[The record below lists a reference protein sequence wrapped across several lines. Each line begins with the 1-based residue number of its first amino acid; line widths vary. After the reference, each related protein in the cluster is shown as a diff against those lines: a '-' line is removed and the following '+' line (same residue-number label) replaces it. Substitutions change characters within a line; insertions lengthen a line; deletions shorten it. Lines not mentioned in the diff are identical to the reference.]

1 MIKRLSEAVFPKP
14 ALYPEKQPFQTAII
28 VSMIT
33 ARDEDQSVPITGCYR
48 ICRQRVSVISVPFL
62 NRKTSRPYTTDA
74 IRLIANRFSVSR
86 EVIIR
91 RLLDTNR
98 INSIEHDTYADEFRR
113 EVERDREKQSLARQ
127 AGLTTG
133 FRPSVSR
140 EAIDRTSSVVCKA
153 LYYGYGEEMY
163 SKRDIAQHLGIA
175 QKHVDK
181 FLAEVSAWSR

>member
-1 MIKRLSEAVFPKP
+1 MIAS
-14 ALYPEKQPFQTAII
+14 
-28 VSMIT
+28 
-33 ARDEDQSVPITGCYR
+33 
-48 ICRQRVSVISVPFL
+48 
-62 NRKTSRPYTTDA
+62 
-74 IRLIANRFSVSR
+74 RFSVSR

-98 INSIEHDTYADEFRR
+98 INSIEYDTYADEFRR
-113 EVERDREKQSLARQ
+113 EVERDREEQRLARQ

>member
-1 MIKRLSEAVFPKP
+1 M
-14 ALYPEKQPFQTAII
+14 
-28 VSMIT
+28 
-33 ARDEDQSVPITGCYR
+33 
-48 ICRQRVSVISVPFL
+48 
-62 NRKTSRPYTTDA
+62 
-74 IRLIANRFSVSR
+74 
-86 EVIIR
+86 
-91 RLLDTNR
+91 
-98 INSIEHDTYADEFRR
+98 
-113 EVERDREKQSLARQ
+113 
-127 AGLTTG
+127 TTG

>member
-1 MIKRLSEAVFPKP
+1 MHKGFLDIKVGDKVIVF
-14 ALYPEKQPFQTAII
+14 
-28 VSMIT
+28 
-33 ARDEDQSVPITGCYR
+33 DEYSHDYEEHI
-48 ICRQRVSVISVPFL
+48 L
-62 NRKTSRPYTTDA
+62 
-74 IRLIANRFSVSR
+74 
-86 EVIIR
+86 EV
-91 RLLDTNR
+91 
-98 INSIEHDTYADEFRR
+98 NSIEYDTYADEFRR
-113 EVERDREKQSLARQ
+113 EVERDREEQRLARQ